1 MISQYR
7 THGNSGLTAIQKPS
21 AHRLLAKYLG
31 IAALAISLVWGL
43 AIFIVEYYKIGGQI
57 VDRAQRTAMLLN
69 VQVEHLLDKPG
80 LLDPGEFQLALE
92 RMVSQVRER
101 EIGRFAAIVINDIDS
116 LELAS
121 MSERQYAHAE
131 AVEKFMNA
139 SRQRALLPG
148 NFQSPIQINPC

>member
-1 MISQYR
+1 M
-7 THGNSGLTAIQKPS
+7 TDP

-121 MSERQYAHAE
+121 MSE
-131 AVEKFMNA
+131 
-139 SRQRALLPG
+139 SRGSHEPLYGLRE
-148 NFQSPIQINPC
+148 